1 MRFSISIIIPIY
13 NVEKYILLCLQSVA
27 NQTKTDGIEC
37 ILVDD
42 CGTDNSVALAKMF
55 IDDYTGNIKFSLI
68 SHKKNGGLSSARNT
82 GIENASGEYLYFL
95 DSDDEISP
103 NCMEIMWKFISM
115 YGKVDMVQGSFFETG
130 REYRTLSRYR
140 FPKMTNDRKQIK
152 SFLLTFAGDIIGA
165 QSRLIRKDI
174 LIRHHLFFK
183 EGIIHEDNYWT
194 FFLAKYIK
202 SMAFCPVRTYYHR
215 CNLNSIT
222 VNVNVPKE
230 TLAYKTIITDLSAN
244 IDPLLPGRQKELILD
259 TLLTALSEHFYE
271 NDQEK
276 DILIKTFEN
285 QNTSVER
292 MLLNLYFGIRN
303 KFIKT
308 KILHL
313 LKRIYKLKD

>member
-1 MRFSISIIIPIY
+1 MRYSISIIIPIY

-42 CGTDNSVALAKMF
+42 CGTDNSVALAQMF

-103 NCMEIMWKFISM
+103 NCMEIMWKFVSM

-152 SFLLTFAGDIIGA
+152 SFLLTYEGDIVGA
-165 QSRLIRKDI
+165 QSRLIRKDV
-174 LIRHHLFFK
+174 LIQHHLFFK
-183 EGIIHEDNYWT
+183 EGIIHEDNYCT
-194 FFLAKYIK
+194 FFLAKFIT

-244 IDPLLPGRQKELILD
+244 IDPFLPGRQKELILD
-259 TLLTALSEHFYE
+259 TLLTALNAHFYE

-276 DILIKTFEN
+276 ELLIKTFEN

>member
-1 MRFSISIIIPIY
+1 MRYSISIIIPIY

-42 CGTDNSVALAKMF
+42 CGTDNSVALAQMF

-103 NCMEIMWKFISM
+103 NCMEIMWKFVSM

-152 SFLLTFAGDIIGA
+152 SFLLTYEGDIVGA
-165 QSRLIRKDI
+165 QSRLIRKDV
-174 LIRHHLFFK
+174 LIQHHLFFK

-194 FFLAKYIK
+194 FFLAKFIT

-244 IDPLLPGRQKELILD
+244 IDPFLPGRQKELILD
-259 TLLTALSEHFYE
+259 TLLTALNAHFYE

-276 DILIKTFEN
+276 ELLIKTFEN